1 MPYIK
6 PVSAEDAE
14 GDLLDVYIQHEI
26 DEGIIFAPYEVLT
39 RNGPA
44 LKTLV
49 DFQHAI
55 RFKDSPLSRLQR
67 EMIATLTSGATGCV
81 F

>member
-1 MPYIK
+1 MPYVK
-6 PVSAEDAE
+6 PIPAEDAS
-14 GDLLDVYIQHEI
+14 GDLLDVYINHEI
-26 DEGIIFAPYEVLT
+26 DEGVIFAPYEVLT

-44 LKTLV
+44 LKRLA
-49 DFQHAI
+49 DFQGAL
-55 RFKDSPLSRLQR
+55 RFGDSPLTRLQR

>member
-1 MPYIK
+1 MPHIK
-6 PVSAEDAE
+6 TVASEDAE
-14 GDLLDVYIQHEI
+14 GDLLDVYIAHEI
-26 DEGIIFAPYEVLT
+26 DEGVIFAPYEVLT
-39 RNGPA
+39 NNGPA

-49 DFQHAI
+49 DFQDAI
-55 RFKDSPLSRLQR
+55 RFRESPLTRLQR